1 MPNSPLTPPPSPFPI
16 PRRDPAV
23 LPLSAYRDA
32 IALDTPFTPAAPPS
46 PADRL
51 DTHLRETL
59 RLMNGDPSIARLGL
73 SPGSLPELTDPATA
87 RQVLRALLTVRDPG
101 SLPEGTDQELDA
113 LLAGERDL
121 RPTTHPAGLP
131 TVDGTPD
138 GRTSLWRGD
147 ITTLATDAIVNAAN
161 SGLLGCFRPLHPCID
176 NAIHSAAGP
185 RLRDDC
191 KTVYDAQGAPEPTG
205 VAKVTRGYHLPAR
218 YVLHTVGPVVQ
229 GRPAAGDAEALASSY
244 RACLDLAAELDDI
257 RTVGLCAISTGVF
270 GYPKEDA
277 APVAVRTVADWLD
290 AHPGRFDRV
299 VFTVFGEDD
308 ENAYRRALGE

>member
-1 MPNSPLTPPPSPFPI
+1 MPDFPLTPPTFLA
-16 PRRDPAV
+16 PRRAPRV
-23 LPLSAYRDA
+23 LPLAEYRESVD
-32 IALDTPFTPAAPPS
+32 LDTPFHPTAPPAE
-46 PADRL
+46 ADRL
-51 DTHLRETL
+51 HAHVRQAL
-59 RLMNGDPSIARLGL
+59 RLMNGDPATARLGL
-73 SPGSLPELTDPATA
+73 VPGSLPELQDPATA

-101 SLPEGTDQELDA
+101 PLPEGTDRELDA
-113 LLAGERDL
+113 LLSGERRL
-121 RPTTHPAGLP
+121 RPTTAPAELP
-131 TVDGTPD
+131 TPD
-138 GRTSLWRGD
+138 GSDGRTALWRGD
-147 ITTLATDAIVNAAN
+147 ITTLAADAIVNAAN

-229 GRPAAGDAEALASSY
+229 GRPAQGDAEALTSSY
-244 RACLDLAAELDDI
+244 RACLDLAAELDDV

-270 GYPKEDA
+270 GYPKEAA
-277 APVAVRTVADWLD
+277 APVAVRTVTEWLD
-290 AHPGRFDRV
+290 EHPGRFDRI

-308 ENAYRRALGE
+308 ENAYRRVLGR